1 MLGATLPHMVEEGGV
16 MNWLQ
21 GVLIIVGFF
30 VLRLGVPLAITL
42 TFGHLLRR
50 LEVKPYVDTQA
61 QQ

>member
-1 MLGATLPHMVEEGGV
+1 MLSVTLPHMVEEGV
-16 MNWLQ
+16 AMNWLS

-42 TFGHLLRR
+42 TVGHLLRR
-50 LEVKPYVDTQA
+50 LEVKSQVDTQA